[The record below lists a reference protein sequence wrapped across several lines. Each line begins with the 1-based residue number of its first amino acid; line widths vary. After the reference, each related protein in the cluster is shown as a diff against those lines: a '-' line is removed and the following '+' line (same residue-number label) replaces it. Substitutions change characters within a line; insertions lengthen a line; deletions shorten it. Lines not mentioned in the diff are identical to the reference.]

1 MEKAKSKEKQ
11 VVNSGNK
18 VKKSLFLF
26 FLGGL
31 IGIING
37 FFGGGGGVVGVP
49 VLEKF
54 LKLENKKA
62 HATCLAVILP
72 LSIIS
77 VGVYVYSGVI
87 NSNLFL
93 FIGSGVIL
101 GGIVGALL
109 LKILP
114 AKVVRVIFALL
125 LLAGGVRLILCWF

>member
-1 MEKAKSKEKQ
+1 MGKMKNKKKTSLNGE
-11 VVNSGNK
+11 NK
-18 VKKSLFLF
+18 VKKSFFLF
-26 FLGGL
+26 FLGGI

-54 LKLENKKA
+54 LKIENKKA

-77 VGVYVYSGVI
+77 AGVYVYSGI
-87 NSNLFL
+87 IDSKLFM

-101 GGIVGALL
+101 GGVVGSLL

-114 AKVVRVIFALL
+114 AKIVRIIFALL
-125 LLAGGVRLILCWF
+125 LLVGGVRLIIC